1 MKMTMFDKTVYVER
15 RKKLA
20 QELGSGTIVLM
31 GNVESS
37 MNYRD
42 NCYPF
47 RQDSTFL
54 YYVGI
59 NKPGLVLV
67 LNIDEGTE
75 TLFGKDLSLDDIIWT
90 GAMPS
95 ISELAAL
102 SGIEHTKQS
111 VSLEHFF
118 KSTENG
124 GQRIHILPPYRPEN
138 ILKLTSWLDVPVAE
152 LQEFVSVPL
161 IRAIVKQRE
170 IKEQV
175 EIDEIERAVNISADM
190 HLAAMRHTRPGMK
203 EYEVLAKV
211 QEAALAANA
220 GVSYPVILTVNGQI
234 LHNHYYGNTIQEGH
248 MILCDAGAENA
259 MCYAGDL
266 TRTFPAGKSFTS
278 EQKEIYQAVVNSIQ
292 HAASLLKPGVQFRE
306 VHRQAAVKLLEGLK
320 QIGLVT
326 GDPEEAVALGVHTLF
341 FQCGLGHMMGL
352 DVHDM
357 EDLGE
362 EYVGYTDTIKRNT
375 SFGWKSLRLAKEL
388 QPGFVLTV
396 EPGVYIIPELVN
408 RWKAENK
415 LASFVNYNKLT
426 AMQLFG
432 GVRIEDNF
440 VITDNGYRKLGKDL
454 PTTIN
459 EVEAFRAAQL

>member
-1 MKMTMFDKTVYVER
+1 MFDKEVYVKR
-15 RKKLA
+15 RNKLA
-20 QELGSGTIVLM
+20 QEVGRGVIVLM
-31 GNVESS
+31 GNEESS

-59 NKPGLVLV
+59 NKPGLVL
-67 LNIDEGTE
+67 LMNIDEGME
-75 TLFGKDLSLDDIIWT
+75 TLYGHNASLDDIIWT
-90 GAMPS
+90 GALPS
-95 ISELAAL
+95 IIELASL
-102 SGIEHTKQS
+102 SGINHAKKISS
-111 VSLEHFF
+111 VGPDIESLQN
-118 KSTENG
+118 S

-138 ILKLTSWLDVPVAE
+138 VMKLMSWLNAPLAK
-152 LQEFVSVPL
+152 LPLLVSEPL
-161 IRAIVKQRE
+161 IKAIVKQRE
-170 IKEQV
+170 VKEQV
-175 EIDEIERAVNISADM
+175 EIEEIEKAVNISGDM
-190 HLAAMRHTRPGMK
+190 HLAAMRYTRPGMK
-203 EYEVLAKV
+203 EFEVLAKV
-211 QEAALAANA
+211 EEAALAANA
-220 GVSYPVILTVNGQI
+220 RTSYPVILTINGQI
-234 LHNHYYGNTIQEGH
+234 LHNHYHGNTIRDGN
-248 MILCDAGAENA
+248 MILCDAGAENS

-278 EQKEIYQAVVNSIQ
+278 EQKEIYQAVLDSFQ
-292 HAASLLKPGVQFRE
+292 HAVSLLKPGIEFRE

-326 GDPEEAVALGVHTLF
+326 GDPEEAVQHDVHTLF

-388 QPGFVLTV
+388 QSGFVLTV
-396 EPGVYIIPELVN
+396 EPGVYIIPELIA

-415 LASFVNYNKLT
+415 LASFVNYSKLET
-426 AMQLFG
+426 MLSFG
-432 GVRIEDNF
+432 GIRIEDNF
-440 VITDNGYRKLGKDL
+440 LITDNGSHKFGKDL

-459 EVEAFRAAQL
+459 EVESFRDANF

>member
-1 MKMTMFDKTVYVER
+1 MTMFDKKVYVER
-15 RKKLA
+15 RKKLK
-20 QELGSGTIVLM
+20 QEVGSGIIILM
-31 GNVESS
+31 GNQESS
-37 MNYRD
+37 MNYKD

-67 LNIDEGTE
+67 INVNEDTE
-75 TLFGKDLSLDDIIWT
+75 TLFGNDLSIEDIIWT
-90 GAMPS
+90 GALPS
-95 ISELAAL
+95 IAELASL
-102 SGIEHTKQS
+102 SGIEHTKQEDS
-111 VSLEHFF
+111 LGDFIESLEE
-118 KSTENG
+118 SR
-124 GQRIHILPPYRPEN
+124 QRIHILPPYRPEN
-138 ILKLTSWLDVPVAE
+138 VFRLMNSLHLSPDKLRE
-152 LQEFVSVPL
+152 YISVPL
-161 IRAIVKQRE
+161 IKAIVKQRE

-175 EIDEIERAVNISADM
+175 EIEQIEKSVDISVDM
-190 HLAAMRHTRPGMK
+190 HLAAMRYTRVGMK

-211 QEAALAANA
+211 QETALAGNA
-220 GVSYPVILTVNGQI
+220 GISYPVILTVNGQI
-234 LHNHYYGNTIQEGH
+234 LHNHYHGNTIQEGH

-278 EQKEIYQAVVNSIQ
+278 EQKEIYQAVLDSMQ

-306 VHRQAAVKLLEGLK
+306 VHRQAAIKLLDGLK
-320 QIGLVT
+320 QTGLVM
-326 GDPEEAVALGVHTLF
+326 GDPEEAVEQGVHTLF

-362 EYVGYTDTIKRNT
+362 QFVGYTDVIKRNT
-375 SFGWKSLRLAKEL
+375 DFGWKSLRLAKEL

-396 EPGVYIIPELVN
+396 EPGVYIIPEQIS

-415 LASFVNYNKLT
+415 LASFVNYNKLS
-426 AMQLFG
+426 AMQSFG
-432 GVRIEDNF
+432 GVRIEDNY
-440 VITDNGYRKLGKDL
+440 VITDSGYRKLGKDL
-454 PTTIN
+454 PTTIS
-459 EVEAFRAAQL
+459 EVESYRAAQF